1 MAVVKLEEELGENEE
16 LSERLIN
23 CIMKKSSTWVRHEVR
38 EYLSTDRIPQ
48 RHVMVEVVEDSNG
61 QMFSIWVLY
70 IALLSQLGIVVGRDC
85 EAEELAD
92 GVVGVVDFVVLGGEG
107 VEEEGGEGGGGYV
120 GGV

>member
-1 MAVVKLEEELGENEE
+1 
-16 LSERLIN
+16 
-23 CIMKKSSTWVRHEVR
+23 MKKEFFFIKLKCFRLKKR
-38 EYLSTDRIPQ
+38 EYLSTNSIPQ

-92 GVVGVVDFVVLGGEG
+92 GVVGVVDLAVLGGEG
-107 VEEEGGEGGGGYV
+107 LEEEGGEGGGGDV
-120 GGV
+120 RGL